1 MAIEMCL
8 EDLEINRG
16 TNTLYNKETGEI
28 IEDKEVIINLLKKV
42 SKDKQVDNAKV
53 KEIRRMF
60 DLEEKKEK
68 YWLNWKEDSHFI
80 KIYRTELREYMQT
93 IKLSPDEGLFL
104 FCIQTYVEF
113 QTNRIAKPDGTS
125 FSNKELQELT
135 KLGRDKIK
143 GLLKTLEDKLFIKRV
158 GQRQAREIYFNPYL
172 ICSGNEVSK
181 ATVNLFKDAGYRPIT
196 PY

>member
-1 MAIEMCL
+1 MGIEMCL

-28 IEDKEVIINLLKKV
+28 IEDKGVIINLLEKV

-93 IKLSPDEGLFL
+93 IKLSPD
-104 FCIQTYVEF
+104 
-113 QTNRIAKPDGTS
+113 
-125 FSNKELQELT
+125 
-135 KLGRDKIK
+135 
-143 GLLKTLEDKLFIKRV
+143 
-158 GQRQAREIYFNPYL
+158 
-172 ICSGNEVSK
+172 
-181 ATVNLFKDAGYRPIT
+181 
-196 PY
+196 